1 MPPTFGYGYHLPMN
15 MKKLNL
21 ILNLLFINLLVIGS
35 IQAQSIRGKLV
46 DPKTQKPVEFAVI
59 GLFKAGD
66 AQQTKAVTSATTNL
80 DGTFIL
86 ANLKYGKYDL
96 VASMI
101 GYEKQTLKNLEVSA
115 ARPNLNLQQ
124 VKMQASVVK
133 LDEIVVEAK
142 REFIQA
148 SEEGIT
154 VKADNNIS
162 QQGGSALDVLRNI
175 PGITVDND
183 GNISLR
189 GTSANILINGRNSA
203 LTGTSRG
210 GGLETLPASAI
221 KDVNISTNPSAKY
234 DAAGT
239 GGVINITLKKGVKT
253 GTNALITLGGSNQG
267 RYNASIRLNRR
278 SDKFN
283 WFASYDVRRNF
294 RRVWFDNERETFNDF
309 TRARFLIQ
317 DRDGERID
325 NNHTFKLGADWF
337 INQKTTLSIEGLV
350 GSSKQDEPEF
360 LISRFGTT
368 RNALDSTLFT
378 SNNEKEDNLTFEG
391 ALIFTRKFN
400 RKGQKLNFSIS
411 ANIGT
416 ELETQDVQTDLF
428 QVGTTDV
435 LDSQILQRSANDNL
449 NNITNIQLDYTHPL
463 GKKTTLEMGYKA
475 IIRDMNLDFDQEVFN
490 EVTQT
495 YEFDATLSNEFK
507 YDEQVHAAYALFKG
521 KLNKKIG
528 VNFGLRAE
536 QVLLTAQSD
545 NAEPFNNNYFN
556 LFPSARIVYN
566 VRKGEFFKI
575 SYSKRIR
582 RPRFRLLN
590 PFRDI
595 SNPNNIRVGNPE
607 LGPELTHSAEIGY
620 NKVWNKFSF
629 IPSLFYRHTNN
640 VMQRFTTQDPNDPT
654 VFIRRPVNLGTATS
668 YGVELIVV
676 GNVTKW
682 WDFNASYA
690 FFNQEIDA
698 RNAETDLITSST
710 SWNAKLQSNW
720 KIGKNTSFQLT
731 GNYRAPIVRAQGTR
745 RAFYALNL
753 GFRHSFWNKRATF
766 GLVFSDVFDTREF
779 GFDALTSEFASSGRY
794 KRESQIIRVSL
805 TYQIG
810 KRFKTSIKKGGG
822 NRRRRRR

>member
-1 MPPTFGYGYHLPMN
+1 LAATFRENYNIPMD
-15 MKKLNL
+15 MRKLNF
-21 ILNLLFINLLVIGS
+21 ILNTLFISLLVIGS
-35 IQAQSIRGKLV
+35 TQAQSIKGKLI
-46 DPKTQKPVEFAVI
+46 DPKTKQPVEFAVI
-59 GLFKAGD
+59 GLFKAGSTD
-66 AQQTKAVTSATTNL
+66 QTKAVASATTNL
-80 DGTFIL
+80 DGTFTL
-86 ANLKYGKYDL
+86 TNLQYGKYDL

-101 GYEKQTLKNLEVSA
+101 GFEKKTLKNIEVSE
-115 ARPNLNLQQ
+115 ARPNLNLQN
-124 VKMQASVVK
+124 VEMQSSVVN
-133 LDEIVVEAK
+133 LEEIVVEAK

-148 SEEGIT
+148 NEEGIK

-162 QQGGSALDVLRNI
+162 QQGGSALDVLRNV

-221 KDVNISTNPSAKY
+221 KDINISTNPSAKY
-234 DAAGT
+234 DAAGV

-253 GTNALITLGGSNQG
+253 GTNALITIGGSNNG
-267 RYNASIRLNRR
+267 RYNGSVRLNRR

-283 WFASYDVRRNF
+283 WFTSYDVRRNF

-309 TRARFLIQ
+309 ERSRFLIQ

-325 NNHTFKLGADWF
+325 NNHTLKLGGDWF
-337 INQKTTLSIEGLV
+337 INKKTTLSVEGLL
-350 GSSKQDEPEF
+350 GISKQDEPEF
-360 LISRFGTT
+360 LISKFGST
-368 RNALDSTLFT
+368 RDLLDSLLHT

-391 ALIFTRKFN
+391 ALIFTRKFD
-400 RKGQKLNFSIS
+400 RKGQVLNFSIS
-411 ANIGT
+411 ANIGS
-416 ELETQDVQTDLF
+416 ELETQDVRTDLF
-428 QVGTTDV
+428 EVGSTDV
-435 LDSQILQRSANDNL
+435 LNSQILQRSANNNR

-463 GKKTTLEMGYKA
+463 GKKIKLETGYKA
-475 IIRDMNLDFDQEVFN
+475 IIRDMNLDFDQEVFD
-490 EVTQT
+490 EITQV
-495 YEFDATLSNEFK
+495 YQFDEALSNEFK
-507 YDEQVHAAYALFKG
+507 YDEQVHALYALFKG
-521 KLNKKIG
+521 KVNKKIG

-536 QVLLTAQSD
+536 QVLLTAKSD
-545 NAEPFNNNYFN
+545 DADPFTNNYFN
-556 LFPSARIVYN
+556 LFPSARITYN

-595 SNPNNIRVGNPE
+595 SNPNNVRVGNPE

-654 VFIRRPVNLGTATS
+654 IFIRRPVNLGTATS

-682 WDFNASYA
+682 WDFNASYT

-710 SWNAKLQSNW
+710 SWNAQLQSNW
-720 KIGKNTSFQLT
+720 KLGKRTSFQLT

-766 GLVFSDVFDTREF
+766 GLVFSDIFDTREF
-779 GFDALTSEFASSGRY
+779 GFDALTNEFASSARY
-794 KRESQIIRVSL
+794 KRESQIIRASL

-810 KRFKTSIKKGGG
+810 KRFKTSIQKGRGK
-822 NRRRRRR
+822 RRRRR